1 MISDVSQVVMPV
13 EDAQAA
19 LQFWTT
25 TMGSRPSA
33 TTPSATNAGSR
44 YGHRTKSSCWC

>member
-1 MISDVSQVVMPV
+1 MISSVSKVVTPV
-13 EDAQAA
+13 EDQHAA